1 MCQATL
7 LSTYL
12 RLAVITLKQAAR
24 LNITKSGALQ
34 VSLTEK
40 READT
45 REHRP
50 GSDYQELG
58 GEEQGEMVKCWED
71 GRSEGWQSLVGF
83 VGFSS

>member
-1 MCQATL
+1 MGVPGHTAKYLFEVSSHNFKASGQAEHHKIR
-7 LSTYL
+7 SS
-12 RLAVITLKQAAR
+12 AGEP
-24 LNITKSGALQ
+24 N
-34 VSLTEK
+34 